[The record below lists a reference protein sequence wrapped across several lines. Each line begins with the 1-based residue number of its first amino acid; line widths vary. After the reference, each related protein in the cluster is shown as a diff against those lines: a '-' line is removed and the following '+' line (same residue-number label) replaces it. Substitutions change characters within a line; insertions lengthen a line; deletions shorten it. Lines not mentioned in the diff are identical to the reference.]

1 MVREKK
7 KNGGDEGAPAWV
19 VTYGDMM
26 SLLLTFF
33 IFLFAFSSVDAQ
45 EFEAVMDALKAQ
57 LGILDGGRTLDT
69 GAFINA
75 GFEGGELASITEEG
89 EFQEMIKYVESY
101 VEEQE
106 LGSDVNL
113 ELDERGLVIR
123 MTGQVLFDLG
133 KANLNPA
140 GREVLKTIARF
151 LKGIPNDIM
160 IEGHTDDLPIN
171 NSEFPNNWVLS
182 SIRATTVIS
191 YFIEQRI
198 DPRRLSAAGYSEY
211 KPLVPNTSAANRAKN
226 RRVDIV
232 ILKQIQD
239 DEAAGGA
246 NHG

>member
-7 KNGGDEGAPAWV
+7 QNSGDEGAPAWV

-45 EFEAVMDALKAQ
+45 EFQEVMDALKAQ

-69 GAFINA
+69 GPVINA
-75 GFEGGELASITEEG
+75 GFEGAEFSSITDEG
-89 EFQEMIKYVESY
+89 EFQEMIKYVENY

-106 LGSDVNL
+106 LGSDVKL
-113 ELDERGLVIR
+113 ELDDRGLVVR

-133 KANLNPA
+133 KANLNPP
-140 GREVLKTIARF
+140 GTEVLKTIANF
-151 LKGIPNDIM
+151 LRTIPNDIM
-160 IEGHTDDLPIN
+160 VEGHTDDLPIK

-182 SIRATTVIS
+182 SIRATTVIE
-191 YFIEQRI
+191 YFIGQKI
-198 DPRRLSAAGYSEY
+198 NPKRLSAAGYSEY
-211 KPLVPNTSAANRAKN
+211 KPLVPNTSEANRSKN

-232 ILKQIQD
+232 ILKQVQT
-239 DEAAGGA
+239 EAAGEG